1 MSKLTVRAVE
11 KIIKTGTPGTTGDGG
26 GLYLQIAH
34 NGSPSWLYR
43 FQLNGKRRNMGL
55 GSCELVTLAEAREKA
70 AGARKLVSEGLDP
83 IEARKE
89 QDHAAKAATITF
101 DDCVSDYIAAHRA
114 GWKNAK
120 HAQQWENTL
129 ATYAAPVIG
138 KLPPQDI
145 TTAHVLQILQP
156 IWSSKP
162 ETASRLRNRIELV
175 LDAAKARNLRHGEN
189 PARWRSHLD
198 KLLPKRAKVRK
209 IEHHPALPWREL
221 PAFMDELG
229 KHADLTYKAMRL
241 TILTACRTSE
251 VLGATWTEID
261 RETRTWTI
269 PGARM
274 KAGKEHRLPL
284 SQAAIELL
292 DTLPQLDSS
301 PYLFP
306 GARKGRPLSN
316 MAMLMGLRR
325 MNRCDLTMHGF
336 RSTFRD
342 WAAEC
347 TPHPNFVVEMALAH
361 SVGNAVEAAYR
372 RGDLMDK
379 RRRLMD
385 EWAQYCLTPSEN
397 DRSSGNDDSE
407 DYAE

>member
-1 MSKLTVRAVE
+1 MKELTTRKVASL
-11 KIIKTGTPGTTGDGG
+11 IKEGKAGTTGDGD
-26 GLYLQIAH
+26 GLYLQVAR

-55 GSCELVTLAEAREKA
+55 GSCTLVTLAEAREKA
-70 AGARKLVSEGLDP
+70 ADARKLVSAGLDP
-83 IEARKE
+83 IEVRKE
-89 QDHAAKAATITF
+89 QDNAVKAATVTF
-101 DDCVSDYIAAHRA
+101 NDCTSDYIAAHRS

-138 KLPPQDI
+138 KLPPQDV
-145 TTAHVLQILQP
+145 TTAHILQILQP
-156 IWSSKP
+156 IWSQKP

-175 LDAAKARNLRHGEN
+175 LDAAKARALRDGEN
-189 PARWRSHLD
+189 PARWRGHLD

-221 PAFMDELG
+221 PAFMEEIR
-229 KHADLTYKAMRL
+229 KHADLTYKAMCL

-251 VLGATWTEID
+251 VLGARWAEID
-261 RETRTWTI
+261 REARTWTI
-269 PGARM
+269 PGTRM
-274 KAGKEHRLPL
+274 KAGKEHRVPLP
-284 SQAAIELL
+284 QTIITLL
-292 DTLPQLDSS
+292 DTLPQLDDS

-325 MNRCDLTMHGF
+325 MGRGDLTMHGF

-361 SVGNAVEAAYR
+361 AVGNAVEAAYR
-372 RGDLMDK
+372 RGDLFEK
-379 RRRLMD
+379 RRQLIED
-385 EWAQYCLTPSEN
+385 WVEYCNQPTGN
-397 DRSSGNDDSE
+397 DRSSGDLAVTSDT
-407 DYAE
+407 